1 MGFALWNSNFGTS
14 KGHETI
20 LLVDDEPSLLE
31 TGQELLSFLGYNVLT
46 ASSGENALVTIK
58 REGGRIGIVI
68 MDLMMPGMGGEKCLV
83 EILKI
88 FPSMKVMIASGNTTS
103 VKTED
108 ILNAGAMAFIQKP
121 YYIEDMSKKIREI
134 LDDAGQSA

>member
-1 MGFALWNSNFGTS
+1 MMIEEKMEMGKKPDLS

-58 REGGRIGIVI
+58 REGGRISIVI
-68 MDLMMPGMGGEKCLV
+68 MDLMMPGMGGEKM
-83 EILKI
+83 
-88 FPSMKVMIASGNTTS
+88 PRGNT
-103 VKTED
+103 ED
-108 ILNAGAMAFIQKP
+108 LSLDEGDDCKREHDQCKNRRHPQRRGHGLHSETIL
-121 YYIEDMSKKIREI
+121 Y
-134 LDDAGQSA
+134 